1 MEESEGRFNRVY
13 TDLKGRIIS
22 GQFPAGSSFLS
33 AEQLRQEY
41 QIGFHTA
48 RNVTARLRE
57 EGYIVSRNRKA
68 PVVCWEGSVPSTH
81 SAVCEVLSHRGSLL
95 ELYESLTV
103 ILPPLLTFVS
113 QSCDFWLLPHYAQLK
128 KTAIRKMR
136 PQNWR
141 LLPLI
146 CQELFDASGN
156 PFFSEIYAR
165 FHRYSHLPFFLE
177 AEDSYLCEMLEDTEE
192 FLSVLTSN
200 HPKKKYDWLTASQQR
215 TALAVHDTLY
225 RLEKKYPS
233 CHLPEEEPFQWTGLY
248 ERTPVY
254 VQILQDLITKITT
267 GAYPLEQYLPHE
279 EDLARE
285 YGVALTT
292 LRKAMAELRSMG
304 YIRTY
309 NVKGSIAQKRPV
321 EAARHTVQNP
331 VHRQNA
337 FRFLYALQFLA
348 LIAGPI
354 AHRAAPGFTT
364 KSLEEIEFQVQQ
376 PGAVPIT
383 VLADAI
389 SRNLDL
395 EPLRVIFRE
404 TEHLVRWSYCA
415 FSERNAGQQKRHM
428 LTHVQSALNALKASD
443 KDSFANAVAGYYSNA
458 FSQICAQYVQY
469 YKIKDAKSIVS
480 PSYEWLQ

>member
-1 MEESEGRFNRVY
+1 M
-13 TDLKGRIIS
+13 
-22 GQFPAGSSFLS
+22 
-33 AEQLRQEY
+33 
-41 QIGFHTA
+41 
-48 RNVTARLRE
+48 
-57 EGYIVSRNRKA
+57 
-68 PVVCWEGSVPSTH
+68 
-81 SAVCEVLSHRGSLL
+81 
-95 ELYESLTV
+95 

-292 LRKAMAELRSMG
+292 LRKAMAELRGMG